1 MEPSREEV
9 LALPK
14 MTEPIDTLNGIF
26 QKKVFFLNNNFSKS
40 LTIGIFKNRDYS
52 LGVMFKGRHDH
63 VYWSFET
70 FNQFSVNFDNVSKA
84 LQGNTKFYL
93 ELNEKSAVK
102 VLDVFG
108 VYHVFLSEGESTL
121 TLNSSEWRQ
130 FVSNI
135 PLIHLELRDLFYE
148 EDLIKQFICGG
159 SNSPSPFILNRL
171 VLEIA
176 RENDCCS

>member
-1 MEPSREEV
+1 MESSREDV

-14 MTEPIDTLNGIF
+14 LTEPIDTLYGIF
-26 QKKVFFLNNNFSKS
+26 LKKVFFLNDNFSKS
-40 LTIGIFKNRDYS
+40 ITIGIFKNRDYS
-52 LGVMFKGRHDH
+52 LGVMFKGRRDH

-70 FNQFSVNFDNVSKA
+70 FNQFSVNFDNIYKA
-84 LQGNTKFYL
+84 LQGNTKLYL
-93 ELNEKSAVK
+93 EFDEKSAVK

-121 TLNSSEWRQ
+121 TLNLSEWTQ

-135 PLIHLELRDLFYE
+135 PLVHFELRDLFYE

-159 SNSPSPFILNRL
+159 SNSPSPAILNRL

-176 RENDCCS
+176 RQNDCCS